1 MWNWNHFYHL
11 NCFYLGNHTLLC
23 RCCCFWKLKNHP
35 DDPNVKVCLLDHL
48 FFHQN
53 LVFSS
58 PHVSARQFLCNF
70 VVQSFCGLHPE
81 KTETD
86 DDSSSD
92 QIDFDFFSGA
102 DDEDGG
108 PGG

>member
-1 MWNWNHFYHL
+1 M
-11 NCFYLGNHTLLC
+11 
-23 RCCCFWKLKNHP
+23 KNYS
-35 DDPNVKVCLLDHL
+35 DDPNVKVCILDHL

-58 PHVSARQFLCNF
+58 PRVSARQFLWNF
-70 VVQSFCGLHPE
+70 VVQSFCSLHPE
-81 KTETD
+81 KTET

-108 PGG
+108 LCGWDVDELSILVVDEKNLWCMGCLHLLCSS